1 MKKYICE
8 ALGTCVLVLIGCGT
22 AAITG
27 TLYGVSP
34 IVTPFAFG
42 LSIVAMAFAIGSVSG
57 CHLNPAV
64 SLAMFLDKRI
74 NDKDL
79 LFYLIAQFVGAFI
92 GAALLFVFL
101 STSDIVSQYGMT
113 QFGLG
118 CNGFGEA
125 SQFGTNM
132 FGAIIAEII
141 LTFVFVLT
149 VLGVTASNKSAAFA
163 GIVIGLTLTLVHIIG
178 IPLTGTSVNPAR
190 SFGPALMMLFASG
203 DVTALTQLWV
213 FIVAP
218 LVGGCLAALFW
229 KFVCAPKKE
238 AAPAPKAVA
247 KPAPKKEA
255 PKPAPKAPAKKP
267 AAKKAP
273 AKKPAAKK

>member
-34 IVTPFAFG
+34 IVTPLAFG

-64 SLAMFLDKRI
+64 SLAMFLDKRLS
-74 NDKDL
+74 DKDL
-79 LFYLIAQFVGAFI
+79 LFYLIAQFVGALV

-101 STSDIVSQYGMT
+101 STSDIVSQYGIA

-132 FGAIIAEII
+132 IGAIIAEVI

-149 VLGVTASNKSAAFA
+149 VLGVTANKKAAGYA

-190 SFGPALMMLFASG
+190 SFGPALMMLITSG
-203 DVTALTQLWV
+203 DATALTQLWV

-229 KFVCAPKKE
+229 RFVCAPKKE
-238 AAPAPKAVA
+238 IAASKPEPK
-247 KPAPKKEA
+247 KPAAA
-255 PKPAPKAPAKKP
+255 PKPE
-267 AAKKAP
+267 AKKAP
-273 AKKPAAKK
+273 AKPAPKTAAKKETK